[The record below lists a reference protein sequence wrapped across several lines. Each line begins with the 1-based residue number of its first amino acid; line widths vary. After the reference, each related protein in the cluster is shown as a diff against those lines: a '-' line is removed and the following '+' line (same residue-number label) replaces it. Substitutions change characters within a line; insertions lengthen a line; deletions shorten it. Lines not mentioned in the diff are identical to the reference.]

1 MFLQRR
7 YTNDQQ
13 ADENMLLGNSNKNDN
28 EIQPHINQDNSYLK
42 NAKDNNC

>member
-28 EIQPHINQDNSYLK
+28 ETSIRM
-42 NAKDNNC
+42 AKIKKKQH